1 MAKKRVLP
9 PGYERPVSE
18 KREAK
23 MKGVIAR
30 RQPTLTIVMENIMD
44 PHNISAILRSCD
56 AVGIPEI
63 YVLNSDIPLSKK
75 LGRRS
80 SASAR
85 KWVKV
90 NYYTDTLACVQELKS
105 KGFSIWGTHLSA
117 DAKGLYEMQLSEP
130 VALVFGNEHKGVSNE
145 ILEHCDGNFI
155 IPMMGMI
162 PSLNVSVACAVTLY
176 EAYRQRAASGM
187 YEAQQFTEAESAD
200 MYKEWSKK

>member
-1 MAKKRVLP
+1 MRN
-9 PGYERPVSE
+9 
-18 KREAK
+18 
-23 MKGVIAR
+23 VIAR
-30 RQPTLTIVMENIMD
+30 RQPTLTIVLENVMD

-56 AVGIPEI
+56 AVGIPEV
-63 YVLNSDIPLSKK
+63 YVLSNNIPLSKK

-90 NYYTDTLACVQELKS
+90 HYYTDTLSCVQDLKN

-117 DAKGLYEMQLSEP
+117 DAKGLYELQLSEP
-130 VALVFGNEHKGVSNE
+130 VALVFGNEHKGVSDE

-155 IPMMGMI
+155 IPMAGMI

-187 YEAQQFTEAESAD
+187 YEQPQFAESESAD

>member
-1 MAKKRVLP
+1 MR
-9 PGYERPVSE
+9 
-18 KREAK
+18 
-23 MKGVIAR
+23 GVISR

-63 YVLNSDIPLSKK
+63 YVLNNDIPLSKK

-90 NYYTDTLACVQELKS
+90 HYFTDTLACVIELKS
-105 KGFSIWGTHLSA
+105 KGFGIWGTHLSA
-117 DAKGLYEMQLSEP
+117 DAQDLYQLQLSEP
-130 VALVFGNEHKGVSNE
+130 VALVFGNEHKGVSDE
-145 ILEHCDGNFI
+145 MLPHCDGNFI
-155 IPMMGMI
+155 IPMVGMI

-176 EAYRQRAASGM
+176 EAFRQRMASGM
-187 YEAQQFTEAESAD
+187 YEQQQFAEEQAAD
-200 MYKEWSKK
+200 LYKEWSKK

>member
-1 MAKKRVLP
+1 MR
-9 PGYERPVSE
+9 
-18 KREAK
+18 
-23 MKGVIAR
+23 GVIAR

-63 YVLNSDIPLSKK
+63 YVLNNDIPLSKK

-90 NYYTDTLACVQELKS
+90 HYFTDTLACVNELKS
-105 KGFSIWGTHLSA
+105 KGFDIWGTHLSV
-117 DAKGLYEMQLSEP
+117 DAVNLYQLQLSEP
-130 VALVFGNEHKGVSNE
+130 VALVFGNEHKGVSDE
-145 ILEHCDGNFI
+145 ILQYCDGNFI
-155 IPMMGMI
+155 IPMVGMI

-176 EAYRQRAASGM
+176 EAFRQRTASGM
-187 YEAQQFTEAESAD
+187 YEAQQFADEQAAEL
-200 MYKEWSKK
+200 YREWSKK